1 MKINHDM
8 QVRGKIQADTLDGAP
23 TGELQDRIM
32 QSIAEYTETVVAP
45 QIAAVQAEFADRLS
59 ALTERYNGAVEKYN
73 AAVET
78 INKLAER
85 VTALENN
92 YDPTIIE

>member
-1 MKINHDM
+1 MRINHDM
-8 QVRGKIQADTLDGAP
+8 EFLGKVKSNTLDGTPVGALR
-23 TGELQDRIM
+23 EQID
-32 QSIAEYTETVVAP
+32 QHIAEYTETVVAP
-45 QIAAVQAEFADRLS
+45 QIAAVQADFSDRLS
-59 ALTERYNGAVEKYN
+59 ALTEKYNGAVEKYN

-85 VTALENN
+85 VAALEAN

>member
-1 MKINHDM
+1 MRINHDM
-8 QVRGKIQADTLDGAP
+8 EFLGKVKANTLDGAP
-23 TGELQDRIM
+23 VGALREQID
-32 QSIAEYTETVVAP
+32 QHIAEYTETVVAL
-45 QIAAVQAEFADRLS
+45 QIAAVQADFSDRLS
-59 ALTERYNGAVEKYN
+59 ALTEKYNGAVEKYN

-85 VTALENN
+85 VAALEAN

>member
-1 MKINHDM
+1 MKMNHDI
-8 QVRGKIQADTLDGAP
+8 QVMGAVKANTIDGAP

-32 QSIAEYTETVVAP
+32 QHIAEYTETVVAP
-45 QIAAVQAEFADRLS
+45 QIAAVQADFADRLS
-59 ALTERYNGAVEKYN
+59 ALTEKYNGAVEKYN

-85 VTALENN
+85 VAALEAN
-92 YDPTIIE
+92 YDPTII

>member
-8 QVRGKIQADTLDGAP
+8 QVIGKIQADTLDGAP
-23 TGELQDRIM
+23 TGELQDRIER
-32 QSIAEYTETVVAP
+32 SIAEYAETDVA
-45 QIAAVQAEFADRLS
+45 QKIAAVQADFADRLS
-59 ALTERYNGAVEKYN
+59 ALTEKYNGAVEKYN

-85 VTALENN
+85 VAALEAN